1 MKIVAKTAW
10 LTLLS
15 SCAALGEPALSDRV
29 PETISLEQLQK
40 EWPRFE
46 NTRIRVVGYL
56 HESGYG
62 PSLDDCF
69 RPKDDVHPNLLIKSL
84 PNPEEELWRT
94 YGHEIVVEGFFKY
107 KSEPAGGKWDAR
119 PPPLTDEL
127 IGPLV
132 RARIVAINPK
142 TCPYDPPLTQ
152 SVIEFRR
159 KIR

>member
-15 SCAALGEPALSDRV
+15 SCSTLGEPAFSDRV

-40 EWPRFE
+40 EWPRFK

-56 HESGYG
+56 AESGYG

-69 RPKDDVHPNLLIKSL
+69 RPKDDVHPDLLIRKL
-84 PNPEEELWRT
+84 PDAEEELWRT
-94 YGHEIVVEGFFKY
+94 YCHEVVVEGFFKY

-127 IGPLV
+127 IGPLI
-132 RARIVAINPK
+132 RARIVTINPK
-142 TCPYDPPLTQ
+142 TFPYVRMLMQ
-152 SVIEFRR
+152 SEIELRR
-159 KIR
+159 KIK